1 MPMPPLDLAIR
12 GGTIVTATAVRKAD
26 LAIAEGKIVAIGE
39 VGDAAEEHDAS
50 GLLLLPGVVDPH
62 THLEAQFRAGGAT
75 TADDFLSGTE
85 AAACG
90 GVTTIIDYAR
100 QFPGATLMDGIREW
114 DSRAAPKSLIDYS
127 FHIVVTD
134 FSDATLAEVPALLA
148 AGFPTVKA
156 FMMRISDGDLLK
168 LMAASA
174 DAGGLVMAHAENAA
188 VLDHQK
194 ERLFAEGK
202 REARWYVDSRPEL
215 GEADATARAIDYA
228 DYTGATV
235 CVVHISCDAA
245 LQRARIA
252 KARGS
257 KPWIE
262 VRPCYLLLDADR
274 YAAEGVDPLTLS
286 GCPPLRPAWNIDKLW
301 AGLADG
307 TIDLVGSDH
316 CSWAI
321 EEKRAGQDDFSQIP
335 HGIPA
340 LETQLPTLW
349 SVGVGGNRV
358 TQRAAGRH
366 DLFRVTAARLLAG
379 EDRPSLLRDIHSTTS
394 NLVSARRL
402 VDAMSTTPA
411 KLHGLYPRK
420 GTIALGSDA
429 DIVLFDPERQET
441 ITQSRL
447 HSRTGYEPC
456 EGMEVLGWPVATFSR
471 GELIAKDGQVVGKP
485 GRGQLLKRQPP
496 PSR

>member
-1 MPMPPLDLAIR
+1 MPPLDLAIH
-12 GGTIVTATAVRKAD
+12 GGTIVTATETRKAD
-26 LAIAEGKIVAIGE
+26 IGIAEGRIVAIGD
-39 VGDAAEEHDAS
+39 VGEARVEHDAN
-50 GLLLLPGVVDPH
+50 GLLVLPGVVDPH
-62 THLEAQFRAGGAT
+62 THLEAQFRAGGPS
-75 TADDFLSGTE
+75 TADDFRSGTE

-100 QFPGATLMDGIREW
+100 QFPGASLSDGIREW

-134 FSDATLAEVPALLA
+134 FSDASLAEVPSLLA
-148 AGFPTVKA
+148 DGFPSVKA
-156 FMMRISDGDLLK
+156 FMMRVSDAELLK

-174 DAGGLVMAHAENAA
+174 EAGGLVMAHAENAA

-194 ERLFAEGK
+194 DHLFAEGK
-202 REARWYVDSRPEL
+202 RSAAWYVASRPEI
-215 GEADATARAIDYA
+215 GEAEATARAIDYA
-228 DYTGATV
+228 DLTGATV
-235 CVVHISCDAA
+235 CVVHLSCDAA
-245 LQRARIA
+245 LQRARTA

-257 KPWIE
+257 RPWIE

-286 GCPPLRPAWNIDKLW
+286 GCPPLRPAWNIEKLW
-301 AGLADG
+301 GGLADG

-321 EEKRAGQDDFSQIP
+321 AEKSVGADDFSLIP

-358 TQRAAGRH
+358 GRPAAGRN
-366 DLFRVTAARLLAG
+366 DLFRVQATRLAAG
-379 EDRPSLLRDIHSTTS
+379 NERPSLLRDVHSTTTS
-394 NLVSARRL
+394 LVSARRL

-429 DIVLFDPERQET
+429 DLVLFDPERQET
-441 ITQSRL
+441 ISQARL
-447 HSRTGYEPC
+447 HSRVGYEPC
-456 EGMEVLGWPVATFSR
+456 EGMAVVGWPVATFSR
-471 GELIAKDGQVVGKP
+471 GELIAKDGRVVGKP
-485 GRGQLLKRQPP
+485 GRGQLLKRQRP